1 MNSTVAI
8 SLCATMAVS
17 GLAWVLPLVAVAC
30 GLAIWSYRRTT
41 RPLSQPRKRILLALR
56 IGAVALVTL
65 LLLDPVSRTHRIEH
79 VPSQLLIALDQ
90 SDSMARKDVSRN
102 GKQVARFEA
111 ALDALRAEEDLLD
124 ALAER
129 VDVRLL
135 RFAGSAGRPIPYS
148 RDALEALAARA
159 SGRATAIGDSV
170 QSAVAGLRDP
180 QQAIAGVVLISD
192 GCNNRS
198 LRMTPEGMAR
208 RLASQSIRL
217 DTVRVGSSMAKGA
230 SCGLTVTNLGAP
242 AETSA
247 FSRLFIKPTIRTIG
261 LAGRQVLI
269 TCRLGKEKIGQQTV
283 KVTGGQQVL
292 TASFP
297 YVPTQVGYHRL
308 TVSAKL
314 VPTTAPTPP
323 PAGQPTKSQ
332 LLHVTDRGIRVLYLA
347 GSFDNEVKFVTRAIQ
362 SFHRCTLDRRIIL
375 DARAAASLGDTLDD
389 WLKYHVILLGNL
401 PAGSLSDAQQKCIVD
416 CVREYGKG
424 LGMLGGENSFA
435 SGQWANTPLAAI
447 LPVGASAGGPPLTD
461 EVRCMLTADG
471 ETAELTQLDPSGPK
485 NMAAWASLDA
495 LPGAN
500 RLENIKPAATVLLS
514 TADDAPLLVVQPVG
528 KGRTLAAAFDSTWR
542 WVMTPKDTA
551 DLQRRFWRQVVLY
564 LAAPK
569 GNLWIHTERATIDLD
584 LLRAGKQ
591 NIDVTTGCENA
602 QGQSQPD
609 TPIIVTLAGPGTPV
623 HTIAMTRTGRHWTA
637 SLEGLTAPGEYTL
650 TAKTTLGTQTLQ
662 SEHRFELIERDLET
676 QRILADAAQ
685 MDQLALQTGGDSIT
699 LDQLPDLL
707 KELART
713 CQPTPVQRTTSRNL
727 LSTWRWP
734 IAVLL
739 LAMLSTEW
747 FLRKKWGLV

>member
-1 MNSTVAI
+1 MNSMVAI

-17 GLAWVLPLVAVAC
+17 GLAWVLPLVVVAC

-41 RPLSQPRKRILLALR
+41 RPLSRPRKRLLLALR
-56 IGAVALVTL
+56 IGAVALVAL

-79 VPSQLLIALDQ
+79 IPSQLLIALDQ
-90 SDSMARKDVSRN
+90 SDSMARKDVGRD
-102 GKQVARFEA
+102 GKQIARLEA
-111 ALDALRAEEDLLD
+111 AVDALRKAEDSLD

-129 VDVRLL
+129 VDLRLL
-135 RFAGSAGRPIPYS
+135 RFAGTASRCVPYS
-148 RDALEALAARA
+148 RDALENLAGQAN
-159 SGRATAIGDSV
+159 GRATAIGDSM
-170 QSAVAGLRDP
+170 QSAIAGLRDP
-180 QQAIAGVVLISD
+180 QQSIAGAVLISD

-198 LRMTPEGMAR
+198 LRMTPETMAR

-217 DTVRVGSSMAKGA
+217 DTVRVGSAVAQGTSRE
-230 SCGLTVTNLGAP
+230 LTVTHLGAP

-247 FSRLFIKPTIRTIG
+247 FSRLQIKPTIGTVG
-261 LAGRQVLI
+261 LDGQQVLI
-269 TCRLGKEKIGQQTV
+269 TYRLGAEQIGQQTV
-283 KVTGGQQVL
+283 KVTADQQVL
-292 TASFP
+292 SPSFP

-314 VPTTAPTPP
+314 VPATGTPTAA
-323 PAGQPTKSQ
+323 AGQPSKSQ

-401 PAGSLSDAQQKCIVD
+401 PARSLSDAQQKCIVD

-447 LPVGASAGGPPLTD
+447 LPVGLSAGGPALTD
-461 EVRCMLTADG
+461 EVRCMLTVDG
-471 ETAELTQLDPSGPK
+471 ETAELTQLDSSGPT
-485 NMAAWASLDA
+485 NIAAWASLDA

-500 RLENIKPAATVLLS
+500 RLTHIKPAATVLLA
-514 TADDAPLLVVQPVG
+514 TADDDALLVVQPVG

-551 DLQRRFWRQVVLY
+551 HLQRRFWRQVVLY

-591 NIDVTTGCENA
+591 HIAVTAGCEDA
-602 QGQSQPD
+602 QGQSQPN
-609 TPIIVTLAGPGTPV
+609 TPIVVTLAGPGTPV
-623 HTIAMTRTGRHWTA
+623 HTLPMNRTGRHWTA

-650 TAKTTLGTQTLQ
+650 TAKATLGTQTLQ

-676 QRILADAAQ
+676 LRILADAAQ
-685 MDQLALQTGGDSIT
+685 MDQLARQTGGESIT
-699 LDQLPDLL
+699 LDGLPDLL
-707 KELART
+707 ATLART
-713 CQPTPVQRTTSRNL
+713 CQPTPVKRTNSRNL

-734 IAVLL
+734 TAVLL
-739 LAMLSTEW
+739 LAMLSAEW

>member
-1 MNSTVAI
+1 MNPMVAI

-17 GLAWVLPLVAVAC
+17 GLAWVLPLVAAAV

-56 IGAVALVTL
+56 IGVVAGVAM

-79 VPSQLLIALDQ
+79 IPSQLLIALDQ
-90 SDSMARKDVSRN
+90 SDSMARKDVGRS

-111 ALDALRAEEDLLD
+111 AIDALRDADDSLD
-124 ALAER
+124 ALAEQ
-129 VDVRLL
+129 VDLRLL
-135 RFAGSAGRPIPYS
+135 RFAGTAGRCVPYS
-148 RDALEALAARA
+148 RDALESLADRTN
-159 SGRATAIGDSV
+159 GRATAIGDSV

-198 LRMTPEGMAR
+198 LRMTPEQMAR

-217 DTVRVGSSMAKGA
+217 DTVRVGSAVAQGA
-230 SCGLTVTNLGAP
+230 SRELTVTHLGAP
-242 AETSA
+242 AETNA
-247 FSRLFIKPTIRTIG
+247 FSRLQIKPTIRTVG
-261 LAGRQVLI
+261 LAGQQVLI
-269 TCRLGKEKIGQQTV
+269 TYRLGTEQIGQQTV
-283 KVTGGQQVL
+283 KVAAAEQVL
-292 TASFP
+292 SASLP

-314 VPTTAPTPP
+314 AGTTGPTPTTA
-323 PAGQPTKSQ
+323 GQPRKSQ

-347 GSFDNEVKFVTRAIQ
+347 GGFDNEVKFITRAIQ

-447 LPVGASAGGPPLTD
+447 LPVGVPAGAKPLAD
-461 EVRCMLTADG
+461 DVRCALTADG
-471 ETAELTQLDPSGPK
+471 EIAELTQLDSAGPK
-485 NMAAWASLDA
+485 NTTAWASLDV

-500 RLENIKPAATVLLS
+500 RLGNIKPAATVLLA
-514 TADDAPLLVVQPVG
+514 TDDDALLVVQPVG

-551 DLQRRFWRQVVLY
+551 HLQRRFWRQVVLY

-591 NIDVTTGCENA
+591 HISVTAGCENA
-602 QGQSQPD
+602 QGLSQPN
-609 TPIIVTLAGPGTPV
+609 TPIVVTLAGPGTPV
-623 HTIAMTRTGRHWTA
+623 HTMPMTRTGRHWTA
-637 SLEGLTAPGEYTL
+637 SLEGLTALGEYTL
-650 TAKTTLGTQTLQ
+650 TAKATLGKQTLQ

-685 MDQLALQTGGDSIT
+685 MDRLALQTGGESIT
-699 LDQLPDLL
+699 LDGLPTLL
-707 KELART
+707 EKLART
-713 CQPTPVQRTTSRNL
+713 CQPTPVKRTTSRNL

-734 IAVLL
+734 TAVLL
-739 LAMLSTEW
+739 LALLSTEW